1 MTQTLKLPVS
11 ELNASQPIISNDA
24 AHQSAQ
30 YIADM
35 LLELRNLAKAANQKS
50 LQALLELS
58 YYEAYTVANPVQIP
72 QDEHQRLEDMAR
84 EAKLAG
90 TI

>member
-1 MTQTLKLPVS
+1 MTQAIKLPISETTVS
-11 ELNASQPIISNDA
+11 RPIIASDA

-58 YYEAYTVANPVQIP
+58 YYEAYTVANPVQVP
-72 QDEHQRLEDMAR
+72 HDELQRLEDMAR
-84 EAKLAG
+84 EAKIAD